1 LPNTLT
7 RGDTLP
13 RVTDNATCHIKDLT
27 RVNFFFKKIQK
38 NKNKKKIKKIKKS
51 RG

>member
-1 LPNTLT
+1 LT

-27 RVNFFFKKIQK
+27 RGNFFLNSKKK
-38 NKNKKKIKKIKKS
+38 LKIKKKLKNPEADTWQGS
-51 RG
+51 